1 MTRIIRTL
9 ALPEI
14 ATLLD
19 WAAAEG
25 WNPGLDDAVA
35 FQAAD
40 PSGFFGA
47 FVDGVMVAGIAAVAY
62 DAAFGFIGLYIC
74 HPDWRGQGHGKAV
87 WDAGMAYLGE
97 RTIGLDGVPEQQAH
111 YVAMGFV
118 PAYETIRM
126 SGTLASDQTSARQIP
141 PAAIVEEIRD
151 LDRECFPA
159 RRDDFLRAWLA
170 SPNQGMV
177 HRGDGIVDGYAVLR
191 PCRSGAKVGPL
202 FARDMSVALEL
213 LATVSGPVQ
222 TDVPAIQT
230 DWLEALATRGLEPGF
245 RTKRMYRGD
254 LPSVRLDRVFG
265 VSSLELG

>member
-25 WNPGLDDAVA
+25 WNPGLNDAMA

-47 FVDGVMVAGIAAVAY
+47 FVDGVMVAGISAVAY

-74 HPDWRGQGHGKAV
+74 HRDWRKQGHGKAV

-97 RTIGLDGVPEQQAH
+97 RTIGLDGVPEQQAN
-111 YVAMGFV
+111 YGAMGFV

-126 SGTLASDQTSARQIP
+126 SGTLTSDHTADHQILVV
-141 PAAIVEEIRD
+141 AALEEIRD
-151 LDRECFPA
+151 LDRQCFPA
-159 RRDDFLRAWLA
+159 GRDGFLNDWLA
-170 SPNQGMV
+170 PPNRSMG
-177 HRGDGIVDGYAVLR
+177 HRGGGGVDGYAVLR
-191 PCRSGAKVGPL
+191 PCRSGAKIGPL
-202 FARDMSVALEL
+202 FAHDMRAALDL
-213 LATVSGPVQ
+213 LADVSGPVQ
-222 TDVPAIQT
+222 IDVPAIQT
-230 DWLEALATRGLEPGF
+230 DWLEALAVRGLEPGF
-245 RTKRMYRGD
+245 RTKRMYRGA
-254 LPSVRLDRVFG
+254 LPAISLDRVFG